1 MATPSL
7 SDDGSSV
14 TLDLHGATV
23 DEAIDLTMRTLRL
36 AEDRG
41 RSRLRIIHGSS
52 TSGGAPHRRT
62 IKRALHDML
71 DNGTL
76 GSHATNILR
85 RQNELVLAL
94 DLTASTD
101 STPIQ
106 LRDVM
111 P

>member
-1 MATPSL
+1 MATPSI

-23 DEAIDLTMRTLRL
+23 DEAIDLTFETLRL

-41 RSRLRIIHGSS
+41 RAQLTIIHGSS
-52 TSGGAPHRRT
+52 TTGGAPDRRT

-71 DNGTL
+71 DNGSL
-76 GSHATNILR
+76 GAHATNVLR

-94 DLTASTD
+94 DLAASTD
-101 STPIQ
+101 STRIR

-111 P
+111 R